1 MKVTQNNGKHNISI
15 TTGTITALDIM
26 YLFHQIT
33 SKAALKKLK
42 TCQVNVKKSY
52 FYKYSYQ
59 HPAEME

>member
-1 MKVTQNNGKHNISI
+1 MKLTQNNGKHNISI

-33 SKAALKKLK
+33 SKAALQKLK
-42 TCQVNVKKSY
+42 TCQVNVKELLL
-52 FYKYSYQ
+52 YKYSYQ